1 MLLAQASGGGSP
13 SIGLTAGSVV
23 LSRARADAVL
33 ADVTRIVAEYHT
45 LHPMRPGIPKAE
57 LATQIGVSPGIV
69 DATIEAATAIS
80 ESNGFLHSVDF
91 LDELPPDAIAEWAEA
106 KDTLE
111 QSFDVSRMSAIE
123 LGDETIHALIRS
135 GDLVKVAP
143 DLVFTS
149 GQIAEIQRRITDLPD
164 GFSVSQF
171 KDEFGMTR
179 RQAVPMLEW
188 LDKSGWTKRVGDGR
202 SVRPQR

>member
-1 MLLAQASGGGSP
+1 
-13 SIGLTAGSVV
+13 
-23 LSRARADAVL
+23 
-33 ADVTRIVAEYHT
+33 
-45 LHPMRPGIPKAE
+45 
-57 LATQIGVSPGIV
+57 
-69 DATIEAATAIS
+69 
-80 ESNGFLHSVDF
+80 
-91 LDELPPDAIAEWAEA
+91 
-106 KDTLE
+106 
-111 QSFDVSRMSAIE
+111 MSAID
-123 LGDETIHALIRS
+123 LGGETIHALIRN